1 MKNKVLIGALT
12 VLLVIGMVSCSMD
25 EYAKLG
31 EAMGKMGNNVYGIEP
46 NMQEV
51 NETTKKFDDKVTKN
65 EAGDVEVELVDPAD
79 LIFISSVAEI
89 KNSTKKTEEL
99 KKQLD
104 EPLAKDGV
112 SGEEIQQSLQKKVDE
127 IISEAT
133 KNVDEEAFKNA
144 DEKLQS
150 AYQSV
155 KQALDDIKESIT
167 DNPTKAD
174 LATVSIIKDLATTV
188 SNIAS
193 NPDDYQK
200 EDGSVDTDKI
210 IGEANKALQ
219 ALDALKVTSTAA
231 DLDILKD
238 FNLASLFSS
247 SGSGS
252 KALSD
257 DSSSPKDEDA
267 MRKFMF
273 SAIDSFTKMVSV
285 DGKFDEVKYNR
296 FIFQMRTIRTAY
308 ETTAWLVT
316 PSLAKGQDQFAV
328 VDAIINGKN
337 IIGLGSFTPNDLV
350 LYAASV
356 VFTECNKLPVKDG
369 SELSFKNAVKAYI
382 EKDAG
387 VLEDEDLAKRF
398 EDFEKFFNDVD
409 LSKSKM
415 KDYEGYLRHSAV
427 AAVNTAAVILV
438 DSGFDL
444 KIIEKAGFKPEEGKS
459 YGEELE
465 KAYENLKNELGK
477 NN

>member
-1 MKNKVLIGALT
+1 MKNRVLIGVLT
-12 VLLVIGMVSCSMD
+12 VILVIGMVSCSMD

-46 NMQEV
+46 NMQKV

-65 EAGDVEVELVDPAD
+65 EAGDVEVKLVDPAD
-79 LIFISSVAEI
+79 LISSVAEI

-112 SGEEIQQSLQKKVDE
+112 SGEEIQQSLKKKVDE

-133 KNVDEEAFKNA
+133 KNVDEEALKNA

-167 DNPTKAD
+167 GNPTKAD
-174 LATVSIIKDLATTV
+174 LATVSIINDLATTV
-188 SNIAS
+188 SDIAS
-193 NPDDYQK
+193 NPDDYMK
-200 EDGSVDTDKI
+200 DGELDTEKI
-210 IGEANKALQ
+210 IEDANKALQ

-273 SAIDSFTKMVSV
+273 SAIDSFTKMVSF

-296 FIFQMRTIRTAY
+296 FIFQMRAIRTAY

-316 PSLAKGQDQFAV
+316 PSLDKGKDQFAV

-337 IIGLGSFTPNDLV
+337 IIGLDSFSANDLV

-369 SELSFKNAVKAYI
+369 SELSFKNAVKAYM

-387 VLEDEDLAKRF
+387 VLEDGDLAKRF
-398 EDFEKFFNDVD
+398 ENFEKFFNDVD
-409 LSKSKM
+409 LSKM
-415 KDYEGYLRHSAV
+415 KDYEDYLGHSAV
-427 AAVNTAAVILV
+427 TAVNTAAVILV

-444 KIIEKAGFKPEEGKS
+444 KIIEKAGFKPEDGKS
-459 YGEELE
+459 YGAELK
-465 KAYENLKNELGK
+465 KAFENLKNELGK

>member
-65 EAGDVEVELVDPAD
+65 EATGKVEVELVKLDD
-79 LIFISSVAEI
+79 LISSVAEI
-89 KNSTKKTEEL
+89 KNSTQKTEEL

-104 EPLAKDGV
+104 APLAEDEGTA
-112 SGEEIQQSLQKKVDE
+112 KKVKESLRATMDDIIKDTKVDNDVLDKADDKVKSAYE
-127 IISEAT
+127 SVTKALNDIKGNISE
-133 KNVDEEAFKNA
+133 
-144 DEKLQS
+144 
-150 AYQSV
+150 
-155 KQALDDIKESIT
+155 
-167 DNPTKAD
+167 NPTKAD
-174 LATVSIIKDLATTV
+174 LAAVSIVNDLANTV
-188 SNIAS
+188 KNIAE
-193 NPDDYQK
+193 NPDQYNK
-200 EDGSVDTDKI
+200 ADGELDTEKI
-210 IGEANKALQ
+210 IEDANKALQ

-296 FIFQMRTIRTAY
+296 FIFQMRAIRTAY

-316 PSLAKGQDQFAV
+316 PSLAEGEDQFAV

-337 IIGLGSFTPNDLV
+337 IIGLDSFSANDLV

-369 SELSFKNAVKAYI
+369 SELSFKDAVKAYM
-382 EKDAG
+382 EKDAS
-387 VLEDEDLAKRF
+387 VPEDGDLAKRF

-409 LSKSKM
+409 LGKM
-415 KDYEGYLRHSAV
+415 EDYEDLAV
-427 AAVNTAAVILV
+427 TAVNTAAVILV

-444 KIIEKAGFKPEEGKS
+444 KIIEKAGFKPEDGKS
-459 YGEELE
+459 YGAELK
-465 KAYENLKNELGK
+465 KAFENLKNELGK

>member
-1 MKNKVLIGALT
+1 MKNKVLIGVLT
-12 VLLVIGMVSCSMD
+12 VLLVICMVSCSMD

-46 NMQEV
+46 NMQKV

-65 EAGDVEVELVDPAD
+65 EVGDVEVKLVDPAD
-79 LIFISSVAEI
+79 LISSVAEI

-133 KNVDEEAFKNA
+133 KNVDEEALKNA

-174 LATVSIIKDLATTV
+174 LATVSIINDLATTV
-188 SNIAS
+188 SDIAS
-193 NPDDYQK
+193 NPDDYMK
-200 EDGSVDTDKI
+200 DGELDTEKI
-210 IGEANKALQ
+210 IEDANKALQ

-238 FNLASLFSS
+238 FNLASLVSS

-296 FIFQMRTIRTAY
+296 FIFQMRAIRTAY

-316 PSLAKGQDQFAV
+316 PSLAKGEDQFAV
-328 VDAIINGKN
+328 VDAIIDGKN
-337 IIGLGSFTPNDLV
+337 IIGLDSFSANDLV

-369 SELSFKNAVKAYI
+369 SELSFKNAVKAYM
-382 EKDAG
+382 EKDAS

-398 EDFEKFFNDVD
+398 ENFEKFFNDVD
-409 LSKSKM
+409 LSK
-415 KDYEGYLRHSAV
+415 KDYDVEHLEHSAV
-427 AAVNTAAVILV
+427 TAVNTAAVILV

-444 KIIEKAGFKPEEGKS
+444 KIIEKAGFKPEDGKS

-465 KAYENLKNELGK
+465 KAFENLKNELGK

>member
-1 MKNKVLIGALT
+1 MKNKVLIGVLT

-46 NMQEV
+46 NMQKV
-51 NETTKKFDDKVTKN
+51 NETTKQFDDKVTRN
-65 EAGDVEVELVDPAD
+65 EAGDVEVELVKPAD
-79 LIFISSVAEI
+79 LISSVAEI

-112 SGEEIQQSLQKKVDE
+112 SGEEIQQSLKKKVDE

-133 KNVDEEAFKNA
+133 KNVDEEALKNA

-174 LATVSIIKDLATTV
+174 LATVSIINDLATTV
-188 SNIAS
+188 SDIAS
-193 NPDDYQK
+193 NPDDYMK
-200 EDGSVDTDKI
+200 DGELDTEKI
-210 IGEANKALQ
+210 IEDANKALQ

-238 FNLASLFSS
+238 FSFASLVSS
-247 SGSGS
+247 YGSGS

-296 FIFQMRTIRTAY
+296 FIFQMRAIRTAY

-316 PSLAKGQDQFAV
+316 PSLAEGKDQFAV
-328 VDAIINGKN
+328 VDAIIGGKN

-356 VFTECNKLPVKDG
+356 VFTECNKLPVKDA
-369 SELSFKNAVKAYI
+369 SKLSFKDAVKAYM

-398 EDFEKFFNDVD
+398 ENFEKFFNDVD
-409 LSKSKM
+409 LSK
-415 KDYEGYLRHSAV
+415 KDYDVEHLKHSAV
-427 AAVNTAAVILV
+427 TAVNTAAVILV

-444 KIIEKAGFKPEEGKS
+444 KIIEKAGFKPEDGKS

-465 KAYENLKNELGK
+465 KAFENLKNELGK

>member
-1 MKNKVLIGALT
+1 MKNRVLIGVLT
-12 VLLVIGMVSCSMD
+12 VLLVFGMVSCSMD

-46 NMQEV
+46 NMQKV

-65 EAGDVEVELVDPAD
+65 EATGKVEVELVDPAD
-79 LIFISSVAEI
+79 LISSVAEI
-89 KNSTKKTEEL
+89 KNATKKAEEL

-112 SGEEIQQSLQKKVDE
+112 SGEEIQQSLKKKVDD

-133 KNVDEEAFKNA
+133 KDVDEKALENA
-144 DEKLQS
+144 DEKIQS

-174 LATVSIIKDLATTV
+174 LATVSIINDLATTV

-193 NPDDYQK
+193 NPDDYMK
-200 EDGSVDTDKI
+200 DGELDTEKIVED
-210 IGEANKALQ
+210 ANKALQ

-252 KALSD
+252 KAFSD

-273 SAIDSFTKMVSV
+273 SAIDSFTKMVSF

-296 FIFQMRTIRTAY
+296 FIFQMRAIRTAY

-316 PSLAKGQDQFAV
+316 PSLDKGKDQFAV
-328 VDAIINGKN
+328 VDAIIDGKN
-337 IIGLGSFTPNDLV
+337 IIGLDSFSANDLV

-369 SELSFKNAVKAYI
+369 SELSFKDAVKAYM

-387 VLEDEDLAKRF
+387 VLEDGDLAKRF

-409 LSKSKM
+409 LSKKE
-415 KDYEGYLRHSAV
+415 DYDVEHLEHSAV
-427 AAVNTAAVILV
+427 TAVNTAAVILV

-444 KIIEKAGFKPEEGKS
+444 KIIEKAGFKPEDGKS
-459 YGEELE
+459 YGEELK
-465 KAYENLKNELGK
+465 KAFENLKNELGK

>member
-1 MKNKVLIGALT
+1 MKNKVLIGVLT

-46 NMQEV
+46 NMQKV
-51 NETTKKFDDKVTKN
+51 NETTKQFDDKVTRN
-65 EAGDVEVELVDPAD
+65 EATEKVEVELVDPAG
-79 LIFISSVAEI
+79 LISSVAEI

-112 SGEEIQQSLQKKVDE
+112 SGEEIQQSLQSTMENIINAMDVGPSVLASADDKV
-127 IISEAT
+127 
-133 KNVDEEAFKNA
+133 K
-144 DEKLQS
+144 S
-150 AYQSV
+150 AYESV
-155 KQALDDIKESIT
+155 TNALNDIKDSIS

-174 LATVSIIKDLATTV
+174 LAAVSIVNDLANTV
-188 SNIAS
+188 KNIAE
-193 NPDDYQK
+193 NPDQYNK
-200 EDGSVDTDKI
+200 ADGELDTEKI
-210 IGEANKALQ
+210 IEEANKALQ

-267 MRKFMF
+267 MRKFMS

-296 FIFQMRTIRTAY
+296 FIFQMRAIRTAY

-316 PSLAKGQDQFAV
+316 PSLAKGADQFAV
-328 VDAIINGKN
+328 VDAIIDGKN

-356 VFTECNKLPVKDG
+356 VFTECNKLPVKDD
-369 SELSFKNAVKAYI
+369 SELSFTDAVKTYI

-398 EDFEKFFNDVD
+398 EGFEKFFNDVD
-409 LSKSKM
+409 LNK
-415 KDYEGYLRHSAV
+415 KDYVKHLEHSAV

-444 KIIEKAGFKPEEGKS
+444 KIIEKAGFKPEDGKS
-459 YGEELE
+459 YGEELK
-465 KAYENLKNELGK
+465 KAFENLKNELGK

>member
-1 MKNKVLIGALT
+1 MKNRVLIGVLT
-12 VLLVIGMVSCSMD
+12 VILVIGMVSCSMD

-46 NMQEV
+46 NMQKV

-65 EAGDVEVELVDPAD
+65 EATGKVEVELVPPAD
-79 LIFISSVAEI
+79 LISSVAEI
-89 KNSTKKTEEL
+89 KNATKKTEEL

-112 SGEEIQQSLQKKVDE
+112 SGGEIQKALKEKVDE

-133 KNVDEEAFKNA
+133 KNVDEEALKNA

-188 SNIAS
+188 SDIAS
-193 NPDDYQK
+193 NPDDYMK
-200 EDGSVDTDKI
+200 DGELDTEKI
-210 IGEANKALQ
+210 IEDANKALQ

-247 SGSGS
+247 
-252 KALSD
+252 
-257 DSSSPKDEDA
+257 
-267 MRKFMF
+267 
-273 SAIDSFTKMVSV
+273 
-285 DGKFDEVKYNR
+285 
-296 FIFQMRTIRTAY
+296 
-308 ETTAWLVT
+308 
-316 PSLAKGQDQFAV
+316 
-328 VDAIINGKN
+328 
-337 IIGLGSFTPNDLV
+337 
-350 LYAASV
+350 
-356 VFTECNKLPVKDG
+356 
-369 SELSFKNAVKAYI
+369 KAYM

-409 LSKSKM
+409 LSNKYVEHLK
-415 KDYEGYLRHSAV
+415 HSAV

-444 KIIEKAGFKPEEGKS
+444 KIIEKAGFKPEDGKS

-465 KAYENLKNELGK
+465 KAFENLKNELGK

>member
-79 LIFISSVAEI
+79 LISSVAEI

-104 EPLAKDGV
+104 EPLANDDV
-112 SGEEIQQSLQKKVDE
+112 TGEEIQKALQNKVDK

-133 KNVDEEAFKNA
+133 KNVDEEALKEA
-144 DEKLQS
+144 DEKIQS

-155 KQALDDIKESIT
+155 TKALDDIKESIS

-174 LATVSIIKDLATTV
+174 LATVSIINDLATTV

-193 NPDDYQK
+193 NPDDYMK
-200 EDGSVDTDKI
+200 GDELDTDKI
-210 IGEANKALQ
+210 ITEANKALQ

-247 SGSGS
+247 SNSGS

-257 DSSSPKDEDA
+257 DSASQEDEDA
-267 MRKFMF
+267 MKKFMF
-273 SAIDSFTKMVSV
+273 SAIDSFTKMVCV
-285 DGKFDEVKYNR
+285 DGKFNEVKYNR
-296 FIFQMRTIRTAY
+296 FIFQMRAIRTAY

-316 PSLAKGQDQFAV
+316 PSLRGYENQFAV

-337 IIGLGSFTPNDLV
+337 IIGLDSFSVNDLV

-356 VFTECNKLPVKDG
+356 VFTECDKFQVKEG
-369 SELSFKNAVKAYI
+369 SSLSFKGAVEAYI
-382 EKDAG
+382 NQDSSKLGD
-387 VLEDEDLAKRF
+387 DEDLAKRF
-398 EDFEKFFNDVD
+398 EMFENFFNDVD
-409 LSKSKM
+409 LGKM
-415 KDYEGYLRHSAV
+415 GGYVEHLERSAV
-427 AAVNTAAVILV
+427 TAVNTAAVILV

-444 KIIEKAGFKPEEGKS
+444 KVIEKFGFKPEESKS
-459 YGEELE
+459 YGDELK
-465 KAYENLKNELGK
+465 KAFENLKNELGK

>member
-65 EAGDVEVELVDPAD
+65 EAGGVEVKLVDPAD
-79 LIFISSVAEI
+79 LISSVAEI

-104 EPLAKDGV
+104 ETLATDEV
-112 SGEEIQQSLQKKVDE
+112 PGEEIQKALQTKVDK

-133 KNVDEEAFKNA
+133 KNVDEEALKNA

-167 DNPTKAD
+167 VNPTKAD
-174 LATVSIIKDLATTV
+174 LATVSIINDLATTV
-188 SNIAS
+188 SDIAS
-193 NPDDYQK
+193 NPSDYQK
-200 EDGSVDTDKI
+200 EDGTVDTDKI
-210 IGEANKALQ
+210 IDKANKALQ

-273 SAIDSFTKMVSV
+273 SAIDSFTKMVCV
-285 DGKFDEVKYNR
+285 DGKFNEVKYNR
-296 FIFQMRTIRTAY
+296 FIFQMRAIRTAY

-316 PSLAKGQDQFAV
+316 PSLRGYENQFAV
-328 VDAIINGKN
+328 VDAIINGEN
-337 IIGLGSFTPNDLV
+337 IIGLDSFSANDLV

-356 VFTECNKLPVKDG
+356 VFTECNKLPVKAD
-369 SELSFKNAVKAYI
+369 SELSFMNAVKAYI

-387 VLEDEDLAKRF
+387 VLEDGDLAKRF
-398 EDFEKFFNDVD
+398 EVFEKFFNDVD
-409 LSKSKM
+409 LSKM
-415 KDYEGYLRHSAV
+415 ENLEHSAV
-427 AAVNTAAVILV
+427 TAVNTAAVILV

-444 KIIEKAGFKPEEGKS
+444 KIIEKAGFKPEDGKS
-459 YGEELE
+459 YGAELK
-465 KAYENLKNELGK
+465 KAFENLKNELGK

>member
-1 MKNKVLIGALT
+1 MKNRVLIGVLT

-46 NMQEV
+46 NMQKV

-65 EAGDVEVELVDPAD
+65 EATGKVEVELVDPAD
-79 LIFISSVAEI
+79 LISSVAEI
-89 KNSTKKTEEL
+89 NNATKKAEEL

-112 SGEEIQQSLQKKVDE
+112 SGREIQQSLQFTMEK
-127 IISEAT
+127 IISDT
-133 KNVDEEAFKNA
+133 KVEDDVLALA
-144 DEKLQS
+144 DDKVKS
-150 AYQSV
+150 AYESV
-155 KQALDDIKESIT
+155 TNALNDIKDSIS

-174 LATVSIIKDLATTV
+174 LAAVSIVNDLANTVKNIAENPDQYNKADGELDTEKIIKD
-188 SNIAS
+188 
-193 NPDDYQK
+193 
-200 EDGSVDTDKI
+200 
-210 IGEANKALQ
+210 ANKALQ

-238 FNLASLFSS
+238 FSFSSLVSS

-267 MRKFMF
+267 MRKFMI

-296 FIFQMRTIRTAY
+296 FIFQMRAIRTAY

-316 PSLAKGQDQFAV
+316 PSLAKGEDQFAV
-328 VDAIINGKN
+328 VDAIIDGKN
-337 IIGLGSFTPNDLV
+337 IIGLDSFSANDLV

-356 VFTECNKLPVKDG
+356 VFTECNKLPVKDA
-369 SELSFKNAVKAYI
+369 SKLSFKDAVKAYM
-382 EKDAG
+382 EKDAS

-409 LSKSKM
+409 LGKM
-415 KDYEGYLRHSAV
+415 EDYEDYLRHSAV
-427 AAVNTAAVILV
+427 TAVNTAAVILV

-444 KIIEKAGFKPEEGKS
+444 KIIEKAGFKPEDGKS
-459 YGEELE
+459 YGEELK
-465 KAYENLKNELGK
+465 KAFENLKNELGK

>member
-1 MKNKVLIGALT
+1 MKNRVLIGVLT

-46 NMQEV
+46 NMQKV

-65 EAGDVEVELVDPAD
+65 EATGEVVVELVKPAD
-79 LIFISSVAEI
+79 LISSVAEI

-112 SGEEIQQSLQKKVDE
+112 SGEEIQKSLQSTMEKIINDTKV
-127 IISEAT
+127 
-133 KNVDEEAFKNA
+133 A
-144 DEKLQS
+144 DSVLAQADDKVKS
-150 AYQSV
+150 AYDSV
-155 KQALDDIKESIT
+155 TNALNDIKDSIS

-174 LATVSIIKDLATTV
+174 LAAVSIVNDLANTV
-188 SNIAS
+188 KNIAE
-193 NPDDYQK
+193 NPDQYNK
-200 EDGSVDTDKI
+200 ADGELDTEKI
-210 IGEANKALQ
+210 IEDANKALQ

-296 FIFQMRTIRTAY
+296 FIFQMRAIRTAY

-316 PSLAKGQDQFAV
+316 PSLAKEDQFAV
-328 VDAIINGKN
+328 VDAIIDGKN
-337 IIGLGSFTPNDLV
+337 IIGLDSFTANDLV

-369 SELSFKNAVKAYI
+369 SKLSFKDAVKAYM
-382 EKDAG
+382 EKDAS

-398 EDFEKFFNDVD
+398 ENFEKFFNDVD
-409 LSKSKM
+409 LNK
-415 KDYEGYLRHSAV
+415 KDYDVEHLKHSAV
-427 AAVNTAAVILV
+427 TAVNTAAVILV

-444 KIIEKAGFKPEEGKS
+444 KIIEKAGFKPEDGKS

-465 KAYENLKNELGK
+465 KAFENLKNELGK

>member
-1 MKNKVLIGALT
+1 MKNKVLIVALT

-31 EAMGKMGNNVYGIEP
+31 EAMGKMGSNVYGIEP

-51 NETTKKFDDKVTKN
+51 NETTKKFDNKVTKN
-65 EAGDVEVELVDPAD
+65 EAGDVEVKLVDPAD
-79 LIFISSVAEI
+79 LISSVAEI

-104 EPLAKDGV
+104 ETLANDDV
-112 SGEEIQQSLQKKVDE
+112 TGEEIQKALQNKVDE

-133 KNVDEEAFKNA
+133 KSVDEEALKEA
-144 DEKLQS
+144 DEKIQS

-155 KQALDDIKESIT
+155 TKALDDIKESIS

-174 LATVSIIKDLATTV
+174 LATVSIINDLATTV

-193 NPDDYQK
+193 NPDDYMK
-200 EDGSVDTDKI
+200 GDELDTDKI
-210 IGEANKALQ
+210 ITEANKALQ

-247 SGSGS
+247 SNSGS

-257 DSSSPKDEDA
+257 DSASQEDEDA
-267 MRKFMF
+267 MKKFMF
-273 SAIDSFTKMVSV
+273 SAIDSFTKMVCV
-285 DGKFDEVKYNR
+285 DGKFNEVKYNR
-296 FIFQMRTIRTAY
+296 FIFQMRAIRTAY

-316 PSLAKGQDQFAV
+316 PSLRGYENQFAV

-337 IIGLGSFTPNDLV
+337 IIGLDSFSVNDLV

-356 VFTECNKLPVKDG
+356 VFTECDKFQVKDG
-369 SELSFKNAVKAYI
+369 SELSFKDAVKAYM
-382 EKDAG
+382 EKDAS

-398 EDFEKFFNDVD
+398 ENFEKFFNDVD
-409 LSKSKM
+409 LSK
-415 KDYEGYLRHSAV
+415 KDYDVEHLKHSAV
-427 AAVNTAAVILV
+427 TAVNTAAVILV

-444 KIIEKAGFKPEEGKS
+444 KIIEKAGFKPEDGKS
-459 YGEELE
+459 YGKELE
-465 KAYENLKNELGK
+465 KAFENLKNELGK

>member
-46 NMQEV
+46 NMQKV
-51 NETTKKFDDKVTKN
+51 NETTKKFDNKVTKD
-65 EAGDVEVELVDPAD
+65 ETGTVIKVKLVDPAD
-79 LIFISSVAEI
+79 LISSVAEI

-104 EPLAKDGV
+104 EPLAKD
-112 SGEEIQQSLQKKVDE
+112 EETAKKVQESLQSTMDDIITAMDVDPSVLASADDKV
-127 IISEAT
+127 
-133 KNVDEEAFKNA
+133 K
-144 DEKLQS
+144 S
-150 AYQSV
+150 AYDSV
-155 KQALDDIKESIT
+155 TNALNDIKVSIS

-174 LATVSIIKDLATTV
+174 LAAVSIVNDLANTVKNIAENPEQYNKTDGELDTEKIIKD
-188 SNIAS
+188 
-193 NPDDYQK
+193 
-200 EDGSVDTDKI
+200 
-210 IGEANKALQ
+210 ANKALQ

-257 DSSSPKDEDA
+257 DASSPKDEDA

-296 FIFQMRTIRTAY
+296 FIFQMRAIRTAY

-316 PSLAKGQDQFAV
+316 PSLAKGEDQFAV

-337 IIGLGSFTPNDLV
+337 IIGLDSFSANDLV

-369 SELSFKNAVKAYI
+369 SELSFMNAVKAYI

-387 VLEDEDLAKRF
+387 VLEDGDLAKRF
-398 EDFEKFFNDVD
+398 EVFEKFFNDVD
-409 LSKSKM
+409 LSKM
-415 KDYEGYLRHSAV
+415 ENLEHSAV
-427 AAVNTAAVILV
+427 TAVNTAAVILV

-444 KIIEKAGFKPEEGKS
+444 KIIEKAGFKPEDGKS

-465 KAYENLKNELGK
+465 KAFENLKNELGK

>member
-1 MKNKVLIGALT
+1 MKNRVLIGVLT

-46 NMQEV
+46 NMQKV
-51 NETTKKFDDKVTKN
+51 NETTKKFDNKVTKN
-65 EAGDVEVELVDPAD
+65 EATGKVEVELVDPVD
-79 LIFISSVAEI
+79 LISSVAEI
-89 KNSTKKTEEL
+89 KNATKKTEEL

-112 SGEEIQQSLQKKVDE
+112 SGGEIQRSLQSTME
-127 IISEAT
+127 NIISAMD
-133 KNVDEEAFKNA
+133 VDPSVLASA
-144 DEKLQS
+144 DDKVKS
-150 AYQSV
+150 AYDSV
-155 KQALDDIKESIT
+155 TNALNDIKDSIS

-174 LATVSIIKDLATTV
+174 LAAVSIVNDLANTVKNIAENPDQYNKADGELDTEKIIKD
-188 SNIAS
+188 
-193 NPDDYQK
+193 
-200 EDGSVDTDKI
+200 
-210 IGEANKALQ
+210 ANKALQ

-238 FNLASLFSS
+238 FNLASLVSS

-296 FIFQMRTIRTAY
+296 FIFQMRAIRTAY

-316 PSLAKGQDQFAV
+316 PSLAKGKDQFAV
-328 VDAIINGKN
+328 VDAIIDGKN
-337 IIGLGSFTPNDLV
+337 IIGLGSFSANDLV

-369 SELSFKNAVKAYI
+369 SELSFKDAVKAYM
-382 EKDAG
+382 EKDAS

-409 LSKSKM
+409 LSKM
-415 KDYEGYLRHSAV
+415 KDYEDYLGHSAV
-427 AAVNTAAVILV
+427 TAVNTAAVILV

-444 KIIEKAGFKPEEGKS
+444 KIIEKAGFKPEDGKS

-465 KAYENLKNELGK
+465 KAFENLKNELGK

>member
-1 MKNKVLIGALT
+1 MKNRVLIGVLT

-46 NMQEV
+46 NMQKV

-65 EAGDVEVELVDPAD
+65 EATGKVEVELVDPAD
-79 LIFISSVAEI
+79 LISSVAEI

-112 SGEEIQQSLQKKVDE
+112 SGEEIQQSLQSTMDDIITAMDVDPSVLASADDKV
-127 IISEAT
+127 
-133 KNVDEEAFKNA
+133 K
-144 DEKLQS
+144 S
-150 AYQSV
+150 AYDSV
-155 KQALDDIKESIT
+155 TNALNDIKDSIS

-174 LATVSIIKDLATTV
+174 LAAVSIVNDLANTV
-188 SNIAS
+188 KNIAE
-193 NPDDYQK
+193 NPDQYNK
-200 EDGSVDTDKI
+200 ADGELDTEKI
-210 IGEANKALQ
+210 IEDANKALQ

-296 FIFQMRTIRTAY
+296 FIFQMRAIRTAY

-316 PSLAKGQDQFAV
+316 PSLAKGEDQFAV
-328 VDAIINGKN
+328 VDAIIDGKN
-337 IIGLGSFTPNDLV
+337 IIGLDSFSANDLV

-356 VFTECNKLPVKDG
+356 VFTECNKLPVKAG
-369 SELSFKNAVKAYI
+369 SELSFKNAVKAYM
-382 EKDAG
+382 EKDAS
-387 VLEDEDLAKRF
+387 VLEDGDLAKRF
-398 EDFEKFFNDVD
+398 EMFENFFNDVD
-409 LSKSKM
+409 LSKM
-415 KDYEGYLRHSAV
+415 EGYVEHLEHSA
-427 AAVNTAAVILV
+427 ATAVNTAAVILV

-444 KIIEKAGFKPEEGKS
+444 KVIEKFGFKPEDGKS
-459 YGEELE
+459 YGEELK
-465 KAYENLKNELGK
+465 KAFENLKNELGK

>member
-1 MKNKVLIGALT
+1 MKNKVLIVALT

-31 EAMGKMGNNVYGIEP
+31 EAMGKMGSNVYGIEP

-65 EAGDVEVELVDPAD
+65 EAGDVEVKLVDPAD
-79 LIFISSVAEI
+79 LISSVAEI

-104 EPLAKDGV
+104 ETLANDDV
-112 SGEEIQQSLQKKVDE
+112 TGEEIQKALQNKVDE

-133 KNVDEEAFKNA
+133 KNVDEEALKEA
-144 DEKLQS
+144 DEKIQS

-155 KQALDDIKESIT
+155 TKALDDIKESIS

-174 LATVSIIKDLATTV
+174 LATVSIINDLATTV

-193 NPDDYQK
+193 NPDDYMK
-200 EDGSVDTDKI
+200 GDELDTDKI
-210 IGEANKALQ
+210 ITEANKALQ

-257 DSSSPKDEDA
+257 DFSSPKDEDA

-285 DGKFDEVKYNR
+285 DGKFDKVKYNR
-296 FIFQMRTIRTAY
+296 FIFQMRAIRTAY

-316 PSLAKGQDQFAV
+316 PSLAEGEDQFAV

-337 IIGLGSFTPNDLV
+337 IIGLDSFSANDLV

-369 SELSFKNAVKAYI
+369 PDLPFRGAVEAYINQDTSEL
-382 EKDAG
+382 G
-387 VLEDEDLAKRF
+387 DEDLAKRF
-398 EDFEKFFNDVD
+398 EMFENFFNDVD
-409 LSKSKM
+409 LSKM
-415 KDYEGYLRHSAV
+415 EGYVEHLEHSA
-427 AAVNTAAVILV
+427 ATAVNTAAVILV

-444 KIIEKAGFKPEEGKS
+444 KIIEKAGFKPEDGKS
-459 YGEELE
+459 YGEELK
-465 KAYENLKNELGK
+465 KAFENLKNELGK

>member
-1 MKNKVLIGALT
+1 MKNRVLIGVLT

-46 NMQEV
+46 NMQKV

-65 EAGDVEVELVDPAD
+65 EATGEVVVELVKPAD
-79 LIFISSVAEI
+79 LISSVAEI

-112 SGEEIQQSLQKKVDE
+112 SGEEIQQSLQSTMENIINAMDVDPSVLASADDKVKSAYESVTNALND
-127 IISEAT
+127 IKNSISE
-133 KNVDEEAFKNA
+133 
-144 DEKLQS
+144 
-150 AYQSV
+150 
-155 KQALDDIKESIT
+155 
-167 DNPTKAD
+167 NPTKAD
-174 LATVSIIKDLATTV
+174 LAAVSIVNDLANTV
-188 SNIAS
+188 KNIAE
-193 NPDDYQK
+193 NPDQYNK
-200 EDGSVDTDKI
+200 ADGELDTEKI
-210 IGEANKALQ
+210 IEDANKALQ

-273 SAIDSFTKMVSV
+273 SAIDSFTKMVSF

-296 FIFQMRTIRTAY
+296 FIFQMRAIRTAY

-316 PSLAKGQDQFAV
+316 PSLDKGKDQFAV

-337 IIGLGSFTPNDLV
+337 IIGLDSFSANDLV

-382 EKDAG
+382 EKDAS

-409 LSKSKM
+409 LSK
-415 KDYEGYLRHSAV
+415 KDYDVKHLEHSAV
-427 AAVNTAAVILV
+427 TAVNTAAVILV

-444 KIIEKAGFKPEEGKS
+444 KIIEKAGFKPEDGKS

-465 KAYENLKNELGK
+465 KAFENLKNELGK

>member
-31 EAMGKMGNNVYGIEP
+31 EAMGKMGSNVYGIEP

-51 NETTKKFDDKVTKN
+51 NETTKKFDNKVTKN
-65 EAGDVEVELVDPAD
+65 EAGDVEVKLVDPAD
-79 LIFISSVAEI
+79 LISSVAEI

-112 SGEEIQQSLQKKVDE
+112 SGEEIQQSLQSTME
-127 IISEAT
+127 NIISDT
-133 KNVDEEAFKNA
+133 KVEDDVLAKA
-144 DEKLQS
+144 DDKVKS
-150 AYQSV
+150 AYESV
-155 KQALDDIKESIT
+155 TNALNDIKDSISK
-167 DNPTKAD
+167 NPTKAD
-174 LATVSIIKDLATTV
+174 LAAVSIVNDLANTV
-188 SNIAS
+188 KNIAE
-193 NPDDYQK
+193 NPDQYNTA
-200 EDGSVDTDKI
+200 DGELDTEKI
-210 IGEANKALQ
+210 IEDANKALQ

-252 KALSD
+252 KALED
-257 DSSSPKDEDA
+257 DSASQEDEDA
-267 MRKFMF
+267 MKKFMF
-273 SAIDSFTKMVSV
+273 SAIDSFTKMVCV
-285 DGKFDEVKYNR
+285 DGKFNEVKYNR
-296 FIFQMRTIRTAY
+296 FIFQMRAIRTAY

-316 PSLAKGQDQFAV
+316 PSLAEGEDQFAV

-337 IIGLGSFTPNDLV
+337 IIGLDSFSANDLV

-356 VFTECNKLPVKDG
+356 VFTECNKLPVKDV

-387 VLEDEDLAKRF
+387 VLEDGDLAKRF

-409 LSKSKM
+409 LGKM
-415 KDYEGYLRHSAV
+415 EDYEGYLRHSAV
-427 AAVNTAAVILV
+427 TAVNTAAVILV

-444 KIIEKAGFKPEEGKS
+444 KIIEKAGFKPEDGKS

-465 KAYENLKNELGK
+465 KAFENLKNELGK

>member
-1 MKNKVLIGALT
+1 MKNRVLIGVLT

-46 NMQEV
+46 NMQKV
-51 NETTKKFDDKVTKN
+51 NETTKKFDNKVTKN
-65 EAGDVEVELVDPAD
+65 EATGKVEVELVDPVD
-79 LIFISSVAEI
+79 LISSVAEI
-89 KNSTKKTEEL
+89 KNATKKTEEL

-112 SGEEIQQSLQKKVDE
+112 SGEEIQRSLQSTMDDIITAMDVDPSVLASADDKVKSAYDSVTNALND
-127 IISEAT
+127 IKDSISE
-133 KNVDEEAFKNA
+133 
-144 DEKLQS
+144 
-150 AYQSV
+150 
-155 KQALDDIKESIT
+155 
-167 DNPTKAD
+167 NPTKAD
-174 LATVSIIKDLATTV
+174 LAAVSIVNDLANTV
-188 SNIAS
+188 KNIAE
-193 NPDDYQK
+193 NPEQYNK
-200 EDGSVDTDKI
+200 ADGELDTEKI
-210 IGEANKALQ
+210 IEDANKALQ

-273 SAIDSFTKMVSV
+273 SAIDSFTKMVSF

-296 FIFQMRTIRTAY
+296 FIFQMRAIRTAY

-316 PSLAKGQDQFAV
+316 PSLDKGKDQFAV

-337 IIGLGSFTPNDLV
+337 IIDLDSFSANDLV
-350 LYAASV
+350 LYATSV

-369 SELSFKNAVKAYI
+369 SGLSFKDAVKAYI
-382 EKDAG
+382 EKDAS
-387 VLEDEDLAKRF
+387 VLEDGDLAKRF
-398 EDFEKFFNDVD
+398 ENFEKFFNDVD
-409 LSKSKM
+409 LSKM
-415 KDYEGYLRHSAV
+415 KDYEDYLGHSAV
-427 AAVNTAAVILV
+427 TAVNTAAVILV

-444 KIIEKAGFKPEEGKS
+444 KIIEKAGFKPEDGKS
-459 YGEELE
+459 YGAELK
-465 KAYENLKNELGK
+465 KAFENLKNELGK

>member
-1 MKNKVLIGALT
+1 MKNKVLIVALT

-65 EAGDVEVELVDPAD
+65 EAGGVEVKLVDPAD
-79 LIFISSVAEI
+79 LISSVAEI

-104 EPLAKDGV
+104 EPLAKD
-112 SGEEIQQSLQKKVDE
+112 EETAKKVQESLQSTMENIIKDTKVEDDVL
-127 IISEAT
+127 A
-133 KNVDEEAFKNA
+133 KA
-144 DEKLQS
+144 DDKVKS
-150 AYQSV
+150 AYDSV
-155 KQALDDIKESIT
+155 TNALNDIKDSIS

-174 LATVSIIKDLATTV
+174 LAAVSIVNDLANTV
-188 SNIAS
+188 KNIAE
-193 NPDDYQK
+193 NPDQYNK
-200 EDGSVDTDKI
+200 ADGELDTEKI
-210 IGEANKALQ
+210 IEDANKALQ

-296 FIFQMRTIRTAY
+296 FIFQMRAIRTAY
-308 ETTAWLVT
+308 ETTAWIVT
-316 PSLAKGQDQFAV
+316 PSLAEGEDQFAV
-328 VDAIINGKN
+328 VDAIIDGKN
-337 IIGLGSFTPNDLV
+337 IIGLDSFSANDLV

-356 VFTECNKLPVKDG
+356 VFTECNKLPVKDS
-369 SELSFKNAVKAYI
+369 SELSFMNAVKAYM
-382 EKDAG
+382 EKDAS
-387 VLEDEDLAKRF
+387 VLEDGDLAKRF
-398 EDFEKFFNDVD
+398 EVFEKFFNDVD
-409 LSKSKM
+409 LSKM

-444 KIIEKAGFKPEEGKS
+444 KVIEKFGFKPEEGKS
-459 YGEELE
+459 YGEELQ
-465 KAYENLKNELGK
+465 KAFNDLINELGK

>member
-1 MKNKVLIGALT
+1 MKNKVLIVALT
-12 VLLVIGMVSCSMD
+12 VLLFIGMVSCSMD

-31 EAMGKMGNNVYGIEP
+31 EAMGKMGSNVYGIEP

-65 EAGDVEVELVDPAD
+65 EAGDVEVKLVDPAD
-79 LIFISSVAEI
+79 LISSVAEI

-112 SGEEIQQSLQKKVDE
+112 SGEGIQRSLQSTMDGIINAMEVEEDVLAKADDKV
-127 IISEAT
+127 
-133 KNVDEEAFKNA
+133 K
-144 DEKLQS
+144 S
-150 AYQSV
+150 AYDSV
-155 KQALDDIKESIT
+155 TNALNDIKDSISN
-167 DNPTKAD
+167 NPTKAD
-174 LATVSIIKDLATTV
+174 LAAVSIVNDLANTV
-188 SNIAS
+188 KNIAE
-193 NPDDYQK
+193 NPEQYNK
-200 EDGSVDTDKI
+200 ADGELDTEKI
-210 IGEANKALQ
+210 IEDANKALQ

-296 FIFQMRTIRTAY
+296 FIFQMRAIRTAY

-316 PSLAKGQDQFAV
+316 PSLAKGEDQFAV
-328 VDAIINGKN
+328 VDAIIDGKN
-337 IIGLGSFTPNDLV
+337 IIGLDSFSTNDLV

-356 VFTECNKLPVKDG
+356 VFTECNKLPVKAG
-369 SELSFKNAVKAYI
+369 SELSFKNAVKAYM
-382 EKDAG
+382 EKDAS
-387 VLEDEDLAKRF
+387 VLEDGDLAKRF

-409 LSKSKM
+409 LGKM
-415 KDYEGYLRHSAV
+415 EDYEGYLRHSAV
-427 AAVNTAAVILV
+427 TAVNTAAVILV

-444 KIIEKAGFKPEEGKS
+444 KIIEKAGFKPEDGKS
-459 YGEELE
+459 YGEELK
-465 KAYENLKNELGK
+465 KAFENLKNELGK

>member
-1 MKNKVLIGALT
+1 MKNKVLIVALT

-46 NMQEV
+46 NMTEV
-51 NETTKKFDDKVTKN
+51 NETTKKFDDKVAKDETT
-65 EAGDVEVELVDPAD
+65 GTVEVKLVDSAD
-79 LIFISSVAEI
+79 LISSVAEI

-112 SGEEIQQSLQKKVDE
+112 SGEDIQQSLKSTMDDIIAAMDVDSSVLASADDKV
-127 IISEAT
+127 
-133 KNVDEEAFKNA
+133 K
-144 DEKLQS
+144 S
-150 AYQSV
+150 AYDSV
-155 KQALDDIKESIT
+155 TNALNDIKESIS

-174 LATVSIIKDLATTV
+174 LAAVSIVNDLANTV
-188 SNIAS
+188 KNIAE
-193 NPDDYQK
+193 NPDQYNK
-200 EDGSVDTDKI
+200 ADGELDTEKI
-210 IGEANKALQ
+210 IEDANKALQ

-296 FIFQMRTIRTAY
+296 FIFQMRAIRTAY

-316 PSLAKGQDQFAV
+316 PSLAKGEDQFAV

-337 IIGLGSFTPNDLV
+337 IIGLDSFSANDLV

-356 VFTECNKLPVKDG
+356 VFTECNKLPVKNG
-369 SELSFKNAVKAYI
+369 SELSFMNAVKAYI

-409 LSKSKM
+409 LSKM
-415 KDYEGYLRHSAV
+415 ENLEHSAV
-427 AAVNTAAVILV
+427 TAVNTAAVILV

-444 KIIEKAGFKPEEGKS
+444 KIIEKAGFKPEDGKS
-459 YGEELE
+459 YGEELK
-465 KAYENLKNELGK
+465 KAFENLKNELGK

>member
-1 MKNKVLIGALT
+1 MKNKVLIVALT

-31 EAMGKMGNNVYGIEP
+31 EAMGKMGSNVYGIEP

-51 NETTKKFDDKVTKN
+51 NETTKKFDNKVTKN
-65 EAGDVEVELVDPAD
+65 EAGDVEVKLVDPAD
-79 LIFISSVAEI
+79 LISSVAEI

-112 SGEEIQQSLQKKVDE
+112 SGEEIQQSLQSTME
-127 IISEAT
+127 NIISDT
-133 KNVDEEAFKNA
+133 KVENDVLAKA
-144 DEKLQS
+144 DDKVKS
-150 AYQSV
+150 AYESV
-155 KQALDDIKESIT
+155 TNALNDIKDSIS

-174 LATVSIIKDLATTV
+174 LATVSIVNDLANTV
-188 SNIAS
+188 KNIAE
-193 NPDDYQK
+193 NPEQYNNA
-200 EDGSVDTDKI
+200 DGELDTEKI
-210 IGEANKALQ
+210 IEDANKALQ

-296 FIFQMRTIRTAY
+296 FIFQMRAIRTAY

-316 PSLAKGQDQFAV
+316 PSLAEGEDQFAV

-337 IIGLGSFTPNDLV
+337 IIGLDSFSANDLV

-356 VFTECNKLPVKDG
+356 VFTECNKLPVKDV

-387 VLEDEDLAKRF
+387 VLEDGDLAKRF

-409 LSKSKM
+409 LGKM
-415 KDYEGYLRHSAV
+415 EDYEGYLRHSAV
-427 AAVNTAAVILV
+427 TAVNTAAVILV

-444 KIIEKAGFKPEEGKS
+444 KIIEKAGFKPEDGKS

-465 KAYENLKNELGK
+465 KAFENLKNELGK

>member
-1 MKNKVLIGALT
+1 MKNIISAMDVDPSVLA
-12 VLLVIGMVSCSMD
+12 S
-25 EYAKLG
+25 A
-31 EAMGKMGNNVYGIEP
+31 
-46 NMQEV
+46 
-51 NETTKKFDDKVTKN
+51 DDKVK
-65 EAGDVEVELVDPAD
+65 
-79 LIFISSVAEI
+79 
-89 KNSTKKTEEL
+89 
-99 KKQLD
+99 
-104 EPLAKDGV
+104 
-112 SGEEIQQSLQKKVDE
+112 
-127 IISEAT
+127 
-133 KNVDEEAFKNA
+133 
-144 DEKLQS
+144 S
-150 AYQSV
+150 AYESV
-155 KQALDDIKESIT
+155 TNALNDIKDSIS

-174 LATVSIIKDLATTV
+174 LATVSIVNDLANTV
-188 SNIAS
+188 KNIAE
-193 NPDDYQK
+193 NPEQYNNA
-200 EDGSVDTDKI
+200 DGELDTEKI
-210 IGEANKALQ
+210 IEDANKALQ

-296 FIFQMRTIRTAY
+296 FIFQMRAIRTAY

-316 PSLAKGQDQFAV
+316 PSLAKGEDQFTV
-328 VDAIINGKN
+328 VDAIIDGKN
-337 IIGLGSFTPNDLV
+337 IIGLDSFSANDLV

-356 VFTECNKLPVKDG
+356 VFTECNKLPVKDV

-387 VLEDEDLAKRF
+387 VLEDGDLAKRF

-409 LSKSKM
+409 LGKM
-415 KDYEGYLRHSAV
+415 EDYEGYLEHSAV
-427 AAVNTAAVILV
+427 TAVNTAAVILV

-444 KIIEKAGFKPEEGKS
+444 KIIEKAGFKPEDGKS
-459 YGEELE
+459 YGEELK
-465 KAYENLKNELGK
+465 KAFENLKNELGK

>member
-1 MKNKVLIGALT
+1 MKNKVLIGVLT

-46 NMQEV
+46 NMQKV
-51 NETTKKFDDKVTKN
+51 NETTKKFDNKVTMDEEGTVK
-65 EAGDVEVELVDPAD
+65 VELVDPAD
-79 LIFISSVAEI
+79 LISSVAEI

-104 EPLAKDGV
+104 EPLAKDEKTAKKV
-112 SGEEIQQSLQKKVDE
+112 QESLQSTMENIIKDTKVEDDVL
-127 IISEAT
+127 A
-133 KNVDEEAFKNA
+133 KA
-144 DEKLQS
+144 DDKVKS
-150 AYQSV
+150 AYESV
-155 KQALDDIKESIT
+155 TNALNDIKDSIS

-174 LATVSIIKDLATTV
+174 LAAVSIVNDLAKTVKNIAENPDQYNKADGELDTEKIIKD
-188 SNIAS
+188 
-193 NPDDYQK
+193 
-200 EDGSVDTDKI
+200 
-210 IGEANKALQ
+210 ANKALQ

-238 FNLASLFSS
+238 FSFASLVSS

-296 FIFQMRTIRTAY
+296 FIFQMRAIRTAY

-316 PSLAKGQDQFAV
+316 PSLAEGKDQFAV
-328 VDAIINGKN
+328 VDAIIDGKN
-337 IIGLGSFTPNDLV
+337 IIGLGSFSANDLV

-356 VFTECNKLPVKDG
+356 VFTECNKLPVKDA
-369 SELSFKNAVKAYI
+369 SKLSFKDAVKAYM

-398 EDFEKFFNDVD
+398 EGFEKFFNDVD
-409 LSKSKM
+409 LGKM
-415 KDYEGYLRHSAV
+415 EDYEDYLRHSAV
-427 AAVNTAAVILV
+427 TAVNTAAVILV

-444 KIIEKAGFKPEEGKS
+444 KIIEKAGFKPEDGKS

-465 KAYENLKNELGK
+465 KAFENLKNELGK

>member
-1 MKNKVLIGALT
+1 MKNKVLIGVLT

-46 NMQEV
+46 NMQKV

-65 EAGDVEVELVDPAD
+65 EATGKVEVELVDPAD
-79 LIFISSVAEI
+79 LISSVAEI

-104 EPLAKDGV
+104 EPLAKD
-112 SGEEIQQSLQKKVDE
+112 EETAKKVQESLQSTMENIIKDTKVEDDVL
-127 IISEAT
+127 A
-133 KNVDEEAFKNA
+133 KA
-144 DEKLQS
+144 DDKVKS
-150 AYQSV
+150 AYDSV
-155 KQALDDIKESIT
+155 TNALNDIKDSIS

-174 LATVSIIKDLATTV
+174 LAAVSIVNDLANTV
-188 SNIAS
+188 KNIAE
-193 NPDDYQK
+193 NPEQYNK
-200 EDGSVDTDKI
+200 ADGELDTEKI
-210 IGEANKALQ
+210 IEDANKALQ

-238 FNLASLFSS
+238 FSFASLVSS

-296 FIFQMRTIRTAY
+296 FIFQMRAIRTAY

-316 PSLAKGQDQFAV
+316 PSLAKGEDQFAV
-328 VDAIINGKN
+328 VDAIIDGKN
-337 IIGLGSFTPNDLV
+337 IIGLDSFSANDLV

-369 SELSFKNAVKAYI
+369 SELSFKDAVKAYM
-382 EKDAG
+382 EKDAS

-398 EDFEKFFNDVD
+398 ENFEKFFNDVD
-409 LSKSKM
+409 LSK
-415 KDYEGYLRHSAV
+415 KDYDVEHLKHSAV
-427 AAVNTAAVILV
+427 TAVNTAAVILV

-444 KIIEKAGFKPEEGKS
+444 KIIEKAGFKPEDGKS
-459 YGEELE
+459 YGEELK
-465 KAYENLKNELGK
+465 KAFENLKNELGK

>member
-1 MKNKVLIGALT
+1 MKNKVLIGVLT

-46 NMQEV
+46 NMQKV

-65 EAGDVEVELVDPAD
+65 EATGKVEVELVDPAD
-79 LIFISSVAEI
+79 LISSVAEI

-104 EPLAKDGV
+104 EPLAKD
-112 SGEEIQQSLQKKVDE
+112 EETAKKVQESLQSTMENIIKDTKVEDDVL
-127 IISEAT
+127 A
-133 KNVDEEAFKNA
+133 KA
-144 DEKLQS
+144 DDKVKS
-150 AYQSV
+150 AYDSV
-155 KQALDDIKESIT
+155 TNALNDIKDSIS

-174 LATVSIIKDLATTV
+174 LAAVSIVNDLANTV
-188 SNIAS
+188 KNIAE
-193 NPDDYQK
+193 NPEQYNK
-200 EDGSVDTDKI
+200 ADGELDTEKI
-210 IGEANKALQ
+210 IEDANKALQ

-267 MRKFMF
+267 MRKLMF
-273 SAIDSFTKMVSV
+273 SAIDSFTKMVSI

-296 FIFQMRTIRTAY
+296 FIFQMRAIRTAY

-316 PSLAKGQDQFAV
+316 PSLAKGEDQFAV

-337 IIGLGSFTPNDLV
+337 IIGLDSFSTNDLV

-369 SELSFKNAVKAYI
+369 SKLSFKDAVKAYM
-382 EKDAG
+382 EKDAS

-398 EDFEKFFNDVD
+398 GDFEKFFNDVD
-409 LSKSKM
+409 LSKM

-444 KIIEKAGFKPEEGKS
+444 KIIEKAGFKPENGKS
-459 YGEELE
+459 YGEELK
-465 KAYENLKNELGK
+465 KAFENLKNELGK

>member
-1 MKNKVLIGALT
+1 MKNKVLIGVLT
-12 VLLVIGMVSCSMD
+12 VILVIGMVSCSMD

-46 NMQEV
+46 NMQKV

-79 LIFISSVAEI
+79 LISSVAEI
-89 KNSTKKTEEL
+89 NNATKKAEEL

-112 SGEEIQQSLQKKVDE
+112 SGEEIQQSLQSTMENIINAMDVGPSVLASADDKV
-127 IISEAT
+127 
-133 KNVDEEAFKNA
+133 K
-144 DEKLQS
+144 S
-150 AYQSV
+150 AYESV
-155 KQALDDIKESIT
+155 TNALNDIKDSIS

-174 LATVSIIKDLATTV
+174 LAAVSIVNDLANTV
-188 SNIAS
+188 KNIAE
-193 NPDDYQK
+193 NPDQYNK
-200 EDGSVDTDKI
+200 ADGELDTEKI
-210 IGEANKALQ
+210 IEEANKALQ

-267 MRKFMF
+267 MRKFMS

-296 FIFQMRTIRTAY
+296 FIFQMRAIRTAY

-316 PSLAKGQDQFAV
+316 PSLAKGADQFAV
-328 VDAIINGKN
+328 VDAIIDGKN

-356 VFTECNKLPVKDG
+356 VFTECNKLPVKDD
-369 SELSFKNAVKAYI
+369 SELSFTDAVKTYI

-398 EDFEKFFNDVD
+398 EGFEKFFNDVD
-409 LSKSKM
+409 LNK
-415 KDYEGYLRHSAV
+415 KDYVKHLEHSAV

-444 KIIEKAGFKPEEGKS
+444 KIIEKAGFKPEDGKS
-459 YGEELE
+459 YGEELK
-465 KAYENLKNELGK
+465 KAFENLKNELGK

>member
-1 MKNKVLIGALT
+1 MKNKVLIVALT
-12 VLLVIGMVSCSMD
+12 VLLVIGIVSCSMD

-46 NMQEV
+46 NMQQV
-51 NETTKKFDDKVTKN
+51 NETTKEFDNKVTKN

-79 LIFISSVAEI
+79 LISSVAEI

-104 EPLAKDGV
+104 EPLAKD
-112 SGEEIQQSLQKKVDE
+112 EETAKKVQE
-127 IISEAT
+127 SLRTKMENIISDT
-133 KNVDEEAFKNA
+133 KVEDDVLASA
-144 DEKLQS
+144 DDKVKS
-150 AYQSV
+150 AYDSV
-155 KQALDDIKESIT
+155 TNALNDIKDSISE
-167 DNPTKAD
+167 NPTKAD
-174 LATVSIIKDLATTV
+174 LAAVSIVNDLANTV
-188 SNIAS
+188 KNIAE
-193 NPDDYQK
+193 NPDQYNK
-200 EDGSVDTDKI
+200 ADGELDTEKI
-210 IGEANKALQ
+210 IEDANKALQ

-285 DGKFDEVKYNR
+285 DGEFDEVKYNR
-296 FIFQMRTIRTAY
+296 FIFQMRAIRTAY

-316 PSLAKGQDQFAV
+316 PSLAKGEDQFAV
-328 VDAIINGKN
+328 VDAIIDGKN
-337 IIGLGSFTPNDLV
+337 IIGLDSFSANDLV

-369 SELSFKNAVKAYI
+369 SELSFKDAVKAYM
-382 EKDAG
+382 EKDAS

-398 EDFEKFFNDVD
+398 ENFEKFFNDVD
-409 LSKSKM
+409 LSK
-415 KDYEGYLRHSAV
+415 KDYDVEHLEHSAV
-427 AAVNTAAVILV
+427 TAVNTAAVILV

-444 KIIEKAGFKPEEGKS
+444 KIIEKAGFKPEDGKS

-465 KAYENLKNELGK
+465 KAFENLKNELGK

>member
-1 MKNKVLIGALT
+1 MKNKVLIVALT

-46 NMQEV
+46 NMQKV

-65 EAGDVEVELVDPAD
+65 EATGKVEVELVDPAD
-79 LIFISSVAEI
+79 LISSVAEI

-104 EPLAKDGV
+104 APLAED
-112 SGEEIQQSLQKKVDE
+112 EETAKKVQESLQSTME
-127 IISEAT
+127 NIISDT
-133 KNVDEEAFKNA
+133 KVENDVLAKA
-144 DEKLQS
+144 DDKVKS
-150 AYQSV
+150 AYESV
-155 KQALDDIKESIT
+155 TNALNDIKDSIS

-174 LATVSIIKDLATTV
+174 LATVSIVNDLANTV
-188 SNIAS
+188 KNIAE
-193 NPDDYQK
+193 NPEQYNNA
-200 EDGSVDTDKI
+200 DGELDTEKI
-210 IGEANKALQ
+210 IEDANKALQ

-296 FIFQMRTIRTAY
+296 FIFQMRAIRTAY

-316 PSLAKGQDQFAV
+316 PSLAKGEDQFTV
-328 VDAIINGKN
+328 VDAIIDGKN
-337 IIGLGSFTPNDLV
+337 IIGLDSFSANDLV

-356 VFTECNKLPVKDG
+356 VFTECNKLPVKDV

-387 VLEDEDLAKRF
+387 VLEDGDLAKRF

-409 LSKSKM
+409 LGKM
-415 KDYEGYLRHSAV
+415 EDYEGYLRHSAV
-427 AAVNTAAVILV
+427 TAVNTAAVILV

-444 KIIEKAGFKPEEGKS
+444 KIIEKAGFKPEDGKS
-459 YGEELE
+459 YGEELK
-465 KAYENLKNELGK
+465 KAFENLKNELGK

>member
-1 MKNKVLIGALT
+1 MKNRVLIGVLT

-46 NMQEV
+46 NMQKV
-51 NETTKKFDDKVTKN
+51 NETTKKFDNKVTKN
-65 EAGDVEVELVDPAD
+65 EATGKVEVELVDPVD
-79 LIFISSVAEI
+79 LISSVAEI
-89 KNSTKKTEEL
+89 KNATKKTEEL

-112 SGEEIQQSLQKKVDE
+112 SGEEIQRSLQSTMDDIITAMDVDPSVLASADDKVKSAYDSVTNALND
-127 IISEAT
+127 IKDSISE
-133 KNVDEEAFKNA
+133 
-144 DEKLQS
+144 
-150 AYQSV
+150 
-155 KQALDDIKESIT
+155 
-167 DNPTKAD
+167 NPTKAD
-174 LATVSIIKDLATTV
+174 LAAVSIVKDLANTV
-188 SNIAS
+188 KNIAE
-193 NPDDYQK
+193 NPEQYNK
-200 EDGSVDTDKI
+200 ADGELDTEKI
-210 IGEANKALQ
+210 IEDANKALQ

-273 SAIDSFTKMVSV
+273 SAIDSFTKMVSF
-285 DGKFDEVKYNR
+285 DGKFDEVRYNR
-296 FIFQMRTIRTAY
+296 FIFQMRAIRTAY

-316 PSLAKGQDQFAV
+316 PSLDKGKDQFAV

-337 IIGLGSFTPNDLV
+337 IIGLDSFSANDLV

-369 SELSFKNAVKAYI
+369 SELSFKDAVKAYM
-382 EKDAG
+382 EKDAS
-387 VLEDEDLAKRF
+387 VLEDGDIAKRF
-398 EDFEKFFNDVD
+398 ENFEKFFNDVD
-409 LSKSKM
+409 LSKM
-415 KDYEGYLRHSAV
+415 KDYEDYLEHSAV
-427 AAVNTAAVILV
+427 TAVNTAAVILV

-444 KIIEKAGFKPEEGKS
+444 KIIEKAGFKPEDGKS
-459 YGEELE
+459 YGEELK
-465 KAYENLKNELGK
+465 KAFENLKNELGK

>member
-65 EAGDVEVELVDPAD
+65 EAGDVVVELVKPDD
-79 LIFISSVAEI
+79 LISSVVEI

-104 EPLAKDGV
+104 ETLATDEV
-112 SGEEIQQSLQKKVDE
+112 PGEEIQKALQTKVDE
-127 IISEAT
+127 IITKAT
-133 KNVDEEAFKNA
+133 ENVDAEALAGA
-144 DEKLQS
+144 DEKIQS

-155 KQALDDIKESIT
+155 TKALDDIKESIT

-174 LATVSIIKDLATTV
+174 LATVSIINDLATTV
-188 SNIAS
+188 SDIAS
-193 NPDDYQK
+193 NPSDYQK
-200 EDGSVDTDKI
+200 EDGTVDTDKI
-210 IGEANKALQ
+210 IDKANKALQ

-257 DSSSPKDEDA
+257 DSSSPKDEEA

-273 SAIDSFTKMVSV
+273 SAIDSFTKMVSI

-296 FIFQMRTIRTAY
+296 FIFQMRAIRTAY

-316 PSLAKGQDQFAV
+316 PSLAEGEDQFAV
-328 VDAIINGKN
+328 VDAIIDGKN
-337 IIGLGSFTPNDLV
+337 IIGLDSFSANDLV

-356 VFTECNKLPVKDG
+356 VFTECNKLPVKAD
-369 SELSFKNAVKAYI
+369 SELSFKNAVKAYM

-398 EDFEKFFNDVD
+398 EGFEKFFNDVD
-409 LSKSKM
+409 LGKM
-415 KDYEGYLRHSAV
+415 EDYYLRHSAV
-427 AAVNTAAVILV
+427 TAVNTAAVIFV

-444 KIIEKAGFKPEEGKS
+444 KIIEKAGFKPEDGKS

-465 KAYENLKNELGK
+465 KAFENLKNELGK

>member
-1 MKNKVLIGALT
+1 MKNKVLIGVLT

-46 NMQEV
+46 NMQKV
-51 NETTKKFDDKVTKN
+51 NETTKQFDDKVTRN
-65 EAGDVEVELVDPAD
+65 EAGDVEVELVKPAG
-79 LIFISSVAEI
+79 LISSVAEI
-89 KNSTKKTEEL
+89 KNSPKKTEEL

-104 EPLAKDGV
+104 EPLAKD
-112 SGEEIQQSLQKKVDE
+112 EETAKKVQESLQSTMENIIKDTKVEDDVLAKADDKVKSAYDSVTNALND
-127 IISEAT
+127 IKDSISE
-133 KNVDEEAFKNA
+133 
-144 DEKLQS
+144 
-150 AYQSV
+150 
-155 KQALDDIKESIT
+155 
-167 DNPTKAD
+167 NPTKAD
-174 LATVSIIKDLATTV
+174 LAAVSIVNDLANTV
-188 SNIAS
+188 KNIAE
-193 NPDDYQK
+193 NPDQYNK
-200 EDGSVDTDKI
+200 ADGELDTEKI
-210 IGEANKALQ
+210 IEDANKALQ

-285 DGKFDEVKYNR
+285 DGEFDEVKYNR
-296 FIFQMRTIRTAY
+296 FIFQMRAIRTAY

-316 PSLAKGQDQFAV
+316 PSLAKGEDQFAV
-328 VDAIINGKN
+328 VDAIIDGKN
-337 IIGLGSFTPNDLV
+337 IIGLDSFSANDLV

-369 SELSFKNAVKAYI
+369 SEFSFKDAVKAYM
-382 EKDAG
+382 EKDAS

-398 EDFEKFFNDVD
+398 EGFENFFNDVD
-409 LSKSKM
+409 LSKM
-415 KDYEGYLRHSAV
+415 ENLEHSAV
-427 AAVNTAAVILV
+427 TAVNTAAVILV

-444 KIIEKAGFKPEEGKS
+444 KIIEKAGFKPEDGKS
-459 YGEELE
+459 YGEELK
-465 KAYENLKNELGK
+465 KAFENLKNELGK

>member
-1 MKNKVLIGALT
+1 MKNRVLIGVLT
-12 VLLVIGMVSCSMD
+12 VILVIGMVSCSMD

-46 NMQEV
+46 NMQKV
-51 NETTKKFDDKVTKN
+51 NETTKQFDDKVTRN
-65 EAGDVEVELVDPAD
+65 EAGDVEVELVDLAD
-79 LIFISSVAEI
+79 LISSVAEI

-112 SGEEIQQSLQKKVDE
+112 SGEEIQQSLKKKVDK

-133 KNVDEEAFKNA
+133 KNVDEEALKNA

-174 LATVSIIKDLATTV
+174 LATVSIINDLATTV
-188 SNIAS
+188 SDIAS
-193 NPDDYQK
+193 NPDDYMK
-200 EDGSVDTDKI
+200 DGELDTEKI
-210 IGEANKALQ
+210 IEDANKALQ

-273 SAIDSFTKMVSV
+273 SAIDSFTKMVSF

-296 FIFQMRTIRTAY
+296 FIFQMRAIRTAY

-316 PSLAKGQDQFAV
+316 PSLAERKDQFAV

-337 IIGLGSFTPNDLV
+337 IIGLGSFSANDLV

-369 SELSFKNAVKAYI
+369 SELSFKDAVKAYM
-382 EKDAG
+382 EKDAS

-398 EDFEKFFNDVD
+398 ENFEKFFNDVD
-409 LSKSKM
+409 LSK
-415 KDYEGYLRHSAV
+415 KDYDVEHLKHSAV
-427 AAVNTAAVILV
+427 TAVNTAAVILV

-444 KIIEKAGFKPEEGKS
+444 KIIEKAGFKPEDGKS

-465 KAYENLKNELGK
+465 KAFENLKNELGK

>member
-1 MKNKVLIGALT
+1 MKNKVLIGVLT

-46 NMQEV
+46 NMQKV
-51 NETTKKFDDKVTKN
+51 NETTKQFDDKVTRN
-65 EAGDVEVELVDPAD
+65 EATEKVEVELVDPAG
-79 LIFISSVAEI
+79 LISSVAEI

-112 SGEEIQQSLQKKVDE
+112 SGEEIQQSLQSTMENIINAMDVGPSVLASADDKV
-127 IISEAT
+127 
-133 KNVDEEAFKNA
+133 K
-144 DEKLQS
+144 S
-150 AYQSV
+150 AYESV
-155 KQALDDIKESIT
+155 TNALNDIKDSIS

-174 LATVSIIKDLATTV
+174 LAAVSIVNDLANTV
-188 SNIAS
+188 KNIAE
-193 NPDDYQK
+193 NPDQYNK
-200 EDGSVDTDKI
+200 ADGELDTEKI
-210 IGEANKALQ
+210 IEEANKALQ

-257 DSSSPKDEDA
+257 DSSSPKDEDS
-267 MRKFMF
+267 MRKFMS

-296 FIFQMRTIRTAY
+296 FIFQMRAIRTAY

-316 PSLAKGQDQFAV
+316 PSLAKGADQFAV
-328 VDAIINGKN
+328 VDAIIDGKN

-356 VFTECNKLPVKDG
+356 VFTECNKLPVKDD
-369 SELSFKNAVKAYI
+369 SELSFTDAVKTYI

-398 EDFEKFFNDVD
+398 EGFEKFFNDVD
-409 LSKSKM
+409 LNK
-415 KDYEGYLRHSAV
+415 KDYVKHLEHSAV

-444 KIIEKAGFKPEEGKS
+444 KIIEKAGFKPEDGKS
-459 YGEELE
+459 YGEELK
-465 KAYENLKNELGK
+465 KAFENLKNELGK

>member
-1 MKNKVLIGALT
+1 MKNKVLIGVLT

-46 NMQEV
+46 NMQKV
-51 NETTKKFDDKVTKN
+51 NETTKQFDDKVTRN

-79 LIFISSVAEI
+79 LISSVAEI
-89 KNSTKKTEEL
+89 NNATKKAEEL

-112 SGEEIQQSLQKKVDE
+112 SGREIQRSLQSTME
-127 IISEAT
+127 NIISAMD
-133 KNVDEEAFKNA
+133 VDPSVLASA
-144 DEKLQS
+144 DDKVKS
-150 AYQSV
+150 AYESV
-155 KQALDDIKESIT
+155 TNALNDIKGSISA
-167 DNPTKAD
+167 NPTKAD
-174 LATVSIIKDLATTV
+174 LAAVSIVNDLANTV
-188 SNIAS
+188 KNIAE
-193 NPDDYQK
+193 NPDQYNK
-200 EDGSVDTDKI
+200 ADGELDTEKI
-210 IGEANKALQ
+210 IEDANKALQ

-238 FNLASLFSS
+238 FSFASLVSS

-296 FIFQMRTIRTAY
+296 FILQMRAIRTAY

-316 PSLAKGQDQFAV
+316 PSLAEGKDQFAV
-328 VDAIINGKN
+328 VDAIIDGKN
-337 IIGLGSFTPNDLV
+337 IIGLGSFTANDLV

-369 SELSFKNAVKAYI
+369 SELSFKNAVKAYM

-387 VLEDEDLAKRF
+387 VLEDGDLAKRF

-409 LSKSKM
+409 LSKKG
-415 KDYEGYLRHSAV
+415 DYDVEHLEHSAV
-427 AAVNTAAVILV
+427 TAVNTAAVILV

-444 KIIEKAGFKPEEGKS
+444 KIIEKAGFKPEDGKS
-459 YGEELE
+459 YGEELK
-465 KAYENLKNELGK
+465 KAFENLKNELGK

>member
-1 MKNKVLIGALT
+1 MKNKVLIGVLT

-46 NMQEV
+46 NMQKV
-51 NETTKKFDDKVTKN
+51 NETTKQFDDKVTRN

-79 LIFISSVAEI
+79 LISSVAEI

-104 EPLAKDGV
+104 EPLAKD
-112 SGEEIQQSLQKKVDE
+112 EETAKKVQESLQSTMENIIKDTKVEDDVL
-127 IISEAT
+127 A
-133 KNVDEEAFKNA
+133 KA
-144 DEKLQS
+144 DDKVKS
-150 AYQSV
+150 AYDSV
-155 KQALDDIKESIT
+155 TNALNDIKESIS

-174 LATVSIIKDLATTV
+174 LAAVSIVNDLANTVKNIAENPDQYNKADGELDTEKIIKD
-188 SNIAS
+188 
-193 NPDDYQK
+193 
-200 EDGSVDTDKI
+200 
-210 IGEANKALQ
+210 ANKALQ

-296 FIFQMRTIRTAY
+296 FIFQMRAIRTAY

-316 PSLAKGQDQFAV
+316 PSLAKGEDQFAV
-328 VDAIINGKN
+328 VDAIIDGKN
-337 IIGLGSFTPNDLV
+337 IIGLDSFSANDLV

-369 SELSFKNAVKAYI
+369 SEFSFKDAVKAYM
-382 EKDAG
+382 EKDAS

-398 EDFEKFFNDVD
+398 EGFENFFNDVD
-409 LSKSKM
+409 LSKM
-415 KDYEGYLRHSAV
+415 ENLEHSAV
-427 AAVNTAAVILV
+427 TAVNTAAVILV

-444 KIIEKAGFKPEEGKS
+444 KIIEKAGFKPEDGKS
-459 YGEELE
+459 YGEELK
-465 KAYENLKNELGK
+465 KAFENLKNELGK